1 LWRTAPP
8 FEKGEAFQMKGSF
21 METEFLAYLQNL
33 NYYAEQHNT
42 DMLLPCRLAVA
53 EAEQGRLRKLSGIF
67 LDFPLIYF
75 SNQTDTSKPICAVS
89 MNKYERWVR
98 HYAGLLLQGNFELV
112 THMANPLITV
122 DGTTQEAVKKF
133 NLDIIVNACVALL
146 ENKNQ
151 LRPEVIQFFGLQ
163 KLIAQHESHPVGIKK
178 IIYHMVYSY
187 WLEIVTVNLGLTAIR
202 QDCDI
207 RQLEALNG
215 YSKALLREEKR
226 FAPFFME
233 CIKMYNDHFTQDE
246 ALALLRDLPADRVT
260 GKLSI
265 SVQAMGQVEDAF

>member
-1 LWRTAPP
+1 
-8 FEKGEAFQMKGSF
+8 
-21 METEFLAYLQNL
+21 
-33 NYYAEQHNT
+33 
-42 DMLLPCRLAVA
+42 
-53 EAEQGRLRKLSGIF
+53 
-67 LDFPLIYF
+67 
-75 SNQTDTSKPICAVS
+75 
-89 MNKYERWVR
+89 
-98 HYAGLLLQGNFELV
+98 
-112 THMANPLITV
+112 
-122 DGTTQEAVKKF
+122 
-133 NLDIIVNACVALL
+133 LL